1 MIKKRIIFYLFLVFF
16 INSKALSKENIYI
29 AYEINGEIITNVDIK
44 NEKNY
49 LNYKPTAKKLK

>member
-49 LNYKPTAKKLK
+49 RKLHNQTKR